1 EDVSRLGLAAE
12 RLHPLRLERT
22 MVELARLK
30 SGATWT
36 MPQHES
42 SGRDL
47 SSVFLV
53 RPPMTLDAD
62 TVAAFDQL
70 LAASV
75 GSIRPASIT
84 SALAAPKWQFLCYL
98 CERKSIVL
106 HGSGDPDIAKLEPR
120 KSADVIAFGN
130 REAVYAA
137 ADGIWPLFFAIVN
150 RSLPVTSLVNSCV
163 R

>member
-1 EDVSRLGLAAE
+1 
-12 RLHPLRLERT
+12 
-22 MVELARLK
+22 
-30 SGATWT
+30 
-36 MPQHES
+36 
-42 SGRDL
+42 
-47 SSVFLV
+47 
-53 RPPMTLDAD
+53 
-62 TVAAFDQL
+62 
-70 LAASV
+70 
-75 GSIRPASIT
+75 IRPASIT
-84 SALAAPKWQFLCYL
+84 YALAAPKWQFLCYL

-163 R
+163 RVVEPPDLDGGPYYFFSIDAADHLGSPWRNGTVYLLPGATFERQQLQRYGDLTIESAQ